1 MNGRRRPDPE
11 QPPFIIR
18 KLRSRKAAHPH
29 GAWKVAYADF
39 VTSMMALFIVLW
51 AAEQSPVIRSSIATY
66 FRNPSALPAGREQS
80 GLLPAGA
87 GVVALPAAGAVGD
100 DDEEA
105 LAEAAVRIR
114 AALDADEELRS
125 LENQLRI
132 EMTPEGLRIQLV
144 ERDDSLFF
152 EIGSAQTK
160 PTLTR
165 LLGVVAQV
173 VGALP
178 NDIAVEGHTDTRQYS
193 RYGHGY
199 SNWELSADRA
209 NSARRVMEI
218 GGLRERQIVRV
229 VGLADHDLLV
239 PNDPLDAQNRRV
251 SIIVRHLQPDA
262 MAARGTARDG
272 LARLRKLS
280 AQAPGAAR

>member
-1 MNGRRRPDPE
+1 MIGRRRPDPE
-11 QPPFIIR
+11 QPPFIVR
-18 KLRSRKAAHPH
+18 KPRSRRPKHPH

-51 AAEQSPVIRSSIATY
+51 AAEQSPVVRSSIATY

-80 GLLPAGA
+80 GLLPTGS
-87 GVVALPAAGAVGD
+87 GVVSLPAAGATSD
-100 DDEEA
+100 DDDAA
-105 LAEAAVRIR
+105 LTEAAMRIR
-114 AALDADEELRS
+114 TALEADPDLRS
-125 LENQLRI
+125 LKDQVRI

-152 EIGSAQTK
+152 EIGSAQVK
-160 PTLTR
+160 PALTR

-173 VGALP
+173 VRVLP
-178 NDIAVEGHTDTRQYS
+178 NDIAVEGHTDVRQYS
-193 RYGHGY
+193 RQGRGY

-209 NSARRVMEI
+209 NSARRVMED

-239 PNDPLDAQNRRV
+239 PAQPLDAQNRRV
-251 SIIVRHLQPDA
+251 SIIVRHLKPDA
-262 MAARGTARDG
+262 VTAQGTARDG

-280 AQAPGAAR
+280 AQAEKASP

>member
-1 MNGRRRPDPE
+1 VTGRRQPDPE

-18 KLRSRKAAHPH
+18 KLRSRRAQHPH

-66 FRNPSALPAGREQS
+66 FRNPSALPSGREQS
-80 GLLPAGA
+80 GLLPAGT
-87 GVVALPAAGAVGD
+87 GVVALPASGVVAD
-100 DDEEA
+100 SDEDA
-105 LAEAAVRIR
+105 LTEAAVRLR
-114 AALDADEELRS
+114 AALEAEADLRELKD
-125 LENQLRI
+125 QVRI
-132 EMTPEGLRIQLV
+132 EMTPEGLRVQLV

-152 EIGSAQTK
+152 EIGSAQIK

-178 NDIAVEGHTDTRQYS
+178 NDVAVEGHTDTRQYD
-193 RYGHGY
+193 RPGRTY

-209 NSARRVMEI
+209 NSARRVMEV
-218 GGLRERQIVRV
+218 GGLRQRQIVRV

-239 PNDPLDAQNRRV
+239 PQDPLDAQNRRV
-251 SIIVRHLQPDA
+251 SIIVRHRKPETT
-262 MAARGTARDG
+262 ARGAGRDG
-272 LARLRKLS
+272 LAQLRKLS
-280 AQAPGAAR
+280 ARATEVHP